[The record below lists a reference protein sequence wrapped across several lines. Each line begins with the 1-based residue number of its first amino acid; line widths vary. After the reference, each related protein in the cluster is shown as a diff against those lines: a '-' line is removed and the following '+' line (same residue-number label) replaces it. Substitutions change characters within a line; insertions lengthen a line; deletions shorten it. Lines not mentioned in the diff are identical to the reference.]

1 MDEGRRI
8 LVSEPGGERRTSGG
22 GGLEVVREGLA
33 RRRVGEGGFR
43 WRGEDVSRIEAFTDA
58 VFAFAVTL
66 LVVSLEV
73 PKTFEELL
81 VDMRG
86 FFAFAICFFLLLFV
100 WYEHYKFFRRYG
112 LRDIPTIW
120 LNSALLFLVLFYV
133 YPLKFLFTLWM
144 NQLFGFSENEM
155 IEASQVPLLMLIYGA
170 GFIAI
175 QLVFVL
181 MYLRAYSL
189 RGALGLGAHELSVT
203 REEIQGYLLNVA
215 VGLASVAIAIF
226 GGEGVVS
233 LAGYVYLL
241 VFPLQTING
250 RVMDSRRRKTSRLSS
265 PSGEEDLGSDGP

>member
-1 MDEGRRI
+1 
-8 LVSEPGGERRTSGG
+8 
-22 GGLEVVREGLA
+22 VVREGLA
-33 RRRVGEGGFR
+33 RRRIGDDGFR

-73 PKTFEELL
+73 PKTFDELL

-86 FFAFAICFFLLLFV
+86 FFAFAICFALLLFV

-112 LRDIPTIW
+112 LRDLPTLW
-120 LNSALLFLVLFYV
+120 LNSVLLFLVLFYV

-144 NQLFGFSENEM
+144 DQLLGFPENDM
-155 IEASQVPLLMLIYGA
+155 IEASQVPLLMLIYSA
-170 GFIAI
+170 GFVAI

-189 RGALGLGAHELSVT
+189 RGALGLGTHELSVT
-203 REEIQGYLLNVA
+203 HEEIQGYLLNVA
-215 VGLASVAIAIF
+215 VGLASIAIAVF
-226 GGEGVVS
+226 GGARVVS
-233 LAGYVYLL
+233 LAGYIYLL

-250 RVMDSRRRKTSRLSS
+250 RVMGSRRRNEGNRTAAEADTD
-265 PSGEEDLGSDGP
+265 GEGP